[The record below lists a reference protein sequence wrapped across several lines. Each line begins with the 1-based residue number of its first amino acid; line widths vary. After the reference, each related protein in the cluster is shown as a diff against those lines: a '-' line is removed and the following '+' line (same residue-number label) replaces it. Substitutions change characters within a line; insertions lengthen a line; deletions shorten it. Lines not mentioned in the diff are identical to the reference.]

1 MPIKEAYYKIQQ
13 LCVTSKRKTMI
24 NNLEPAACR
33 LLIAEPFM
41 LDPEFKRAVILIT
54 EYGEQGVV
62 GFVLNQTSGLL
73 INDAVID
80 FPEVEAQLFT
90 GGPCNNERLHFLH
103 RCPNKI
109 PEGIAI
115 GNGIFWGGD
124 FEAVKTM
131 FQLNLITTNE
141 IKFFLG
147 YSGWTVGQL
156 ENELSMNSWIV
167 SDQYD
172 NNLIFNDEE
181 ENLWKKAVKN
191 LGGRYAH
198 IVNFP
203 SNPQL
208 N

>member
-1 MPIKEAYYKIQQ
+1 MLNTIK
-13 LCVTSKRKTMI
+13 
-24 NNLEPAACR
+24 PAAGK

-41 LDPEFKRAVILIT
+41 LDPEFKRSVILIT
-54 EYGEQGVV
+54 EYAEEGVV
-62 GFVLNQTSGLL
+62 GFVLNHASGLY

-80 FPEVEAQLFT
+80 FPETDTKLFT

-103 RCPNKI
+103 RCPEKI
-109 PEGIAI
+109 SGGVAI

-131 FQLNLITTNE
+131 FQLNLILESE

-147 YSGWTVGQL
+147 YSGWGAEQL
-156 ENELSMNSWIV
+156 NKELSLNSWIV
-167 SDQYD
+167 SDKFNTD
-172 NNLIFNDEE
+172 LIFDDEE
-181 ENLWKKAVKN
+181 ENLWKEAVKN
-191 LGGRYAH
+191 MGERFAH

-203 SNPQL
+203 INPQL